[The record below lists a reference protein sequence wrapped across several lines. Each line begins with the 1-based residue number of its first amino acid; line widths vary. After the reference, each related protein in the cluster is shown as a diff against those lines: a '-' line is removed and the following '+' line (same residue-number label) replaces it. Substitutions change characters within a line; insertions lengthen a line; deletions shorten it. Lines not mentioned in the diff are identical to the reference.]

1 MNDITQDHDDD
12 GYSGSLTG
20 GGRLIKGQLI
30 RWNETNGWMDRDGLR
45 PPEIMLAVALS
56 EAIQRWRDKKVVE
69 EITAK
74 PLPDVNLL
82 NEAVPKHEWEPGL
95 DGQPKPPYSHQFVV
109 YLLDSGSG
117 AFFTY
122 LNSTVGARIAHEQL
136 REKVVTMRTLRG
148 TRVVPV
154 VKLTH
159 RPMKTFVGMKHRPE
173 FEIVGWKQLGG
184 EGGTLPSPR
193 APQLTSPGT
202 AEKPESKSE
211 PASDPTPEPKSKAS
225 NAANA
230 TLSALADVSE
240 PTTAE
245 VMKDS
250 IPW

>member
-1 MNDITQDHDDD
+1 MNDLTQHHNDDD

-82 NEAVPKHEWEPGL
+82 NEAVPKHEWELGL

-109 YLLDSGSG
+109 YLLDPGSG

-184 EGGTLPSPR
+184 EGGGTLSGPQ
-193 APQLTSPGT
+193 APQLTSPS
-202 AEKPESKSE
+202 AAPAPKPES
-211 PASDPTPEPKSKAS
+211 EPKAS
-225 NAANA
+225 SAADA
-230 TLSALADVSE
+230 TLSTLEEVAE
-240 PTTAE
+240 PTMSE

-250 IPW
+250 IRW